1 MFVFPLL
8 ALMLLQ
14 SAPAAQPAPPADQ
27 QQPPRGQVVFERH
40 TEPVPETVP
49 AGPMLHA
56 RNVPA
61 EPTLPDSLRKSFA
74 VTAYDLDLHLNYATG
89 DATIRARI
97 SVRNTSTEAVARIPL
112 QVTSSMH
119 WQSARVRSAS
129 GSSSIPFEEHALGT
143 DADHTGRASEIWLTP
158 SEPLPAGASI
168 DLDLFYEGP
177 LVENAARLL
186 AVGAPESQ
194 ASASDWD
201 GFNSAAPASGVRGFG
216 NVLWYPVVHRPLHL
230 GKGNEL
236 FSAIADER
244 IAVQEV
250 PFHLRLTVESPSPLT
265 DAFFC
270 GERQPL
276 QPLTAS
282 ENTSSSVDTA
292 LPVSGAPILST
303 AEWRLAHIGE
313 RSPSL
318 FVASVKA
325 ETAASNLIDA
335 YTERPATLAS
345 YNAAAVAVRP
355 VMEAWLGARPL
366 SKITLLDLGSRSAL
380 PFQDGTLIVLP
391 MGIEDQERFAPVMTE
406 WLTHAWFRAPET
418 WMTSGLAAFMQ
429 RIWAERELRGEDKR
443 IVTEKD
449 TALALAIYES
459 AKPAEAMDASS
470 VSSSSQ
476 SERPPLTRCADPI
489 CYRTKG
495 AAVFRM
501 LRFLVGEDPLQQ
513 ALQGFRNTNG
523 SSQQF
528 QALLERTSG
537 KDLGWFFDDWVYHDR
552 GLPDLSIIGVSPRS
566 VAGTSSN
573 IIGSGVQAASPAAQR
588 ARTRGGWLVA
598 VEVQNDGEATAEV
611 PVTLRGDQFS
621 TTEPLRILPHS
632 HATIRILVPAEP
644 HEVQVNDG
652 TVPELRADT
661 HIRTLQVKQQQ

>member
-1 MFVFPLL
+1 MFVLSLL

-14 SAPAAQPAPPADQ
+14 SAPATQSAPPSDQ
-27 QQPPRGQVVFERH
+27 QEPPRGKVLFERH
-40 TEPVPETVP
+40 AEPVPEIPP
-49 AGPMLHA
+49 ASPALHT
-56 RNVPA
+56 RSVPA
-61 EPTLPDSLRKSFA
+61 EPTLPDTLRDSF
-74 VTAYDLDLHLNYATG
+74 VITAYDLDLHLNYATG
-89 DATIRARI
+89 EATIRARI
-97 SVRNTSTEAVARIPL
+97 SVRNNSGEAAARIPL

-119 WQSARVRSAS
+119 WQSARVHTAS
-129 GSSSIPFEEHALGT
+129 GSSAIPYEEHALIT
-143 DADHTGRASEIWLTP
+143 DADHTGRVSEIWLTP
-158 SEPLPAGASI
+158 SKPVAAGTSI
-168 DLDLFYEGP
+168 NLDLFYEGP

-236 FSAIADER
+236 FKAIAEER
-244 IAVQEV
+244 IAVQDI
-250 PFHLRLTVESPSPLT
+250 PFHLRLTVESPTPLT

-276 QPLTAS
+276 QPLAVTEKVS
-282 ENTSSSVDTA
+282 NEVDEK
-292 LPVSGAPILST
+292 LPITGIPTLFT
-303 AEWRLAHIGE
+303 AEWRFAHIGQ
-313 RSPSL
+313 RAPSL
-318 FVASVKA
+318 FIASVKA
-325 ETAASNLIDA
+325 STASSGLMEA
-335 YTERPATLAS
+335 YTERPETLAS

-366 SKITLLDLGSRSAL
+366 AKITLLDLGARSAL

-391 MGIEDQERFAPVMTE
+391 MHIEDQDRFAPVMTE
-406 WLTHAWFRAPET
+406 WLTYAWFRAPET

-429 RIWAERELRGEDKR
+429 RLWAERELRGEDKR
-443 IVTEKD
+443 IVTQKE

-459 AKPAEAMDASS
+459 TKPEGSGLT
-470 VSSSSQ
+470 SSSSVV

-513 ALQGFRNTNG
+513 ALQAFRDTNG
-523 SSQQF
+523 TSQQF
-528 QALLERTSG
+528 QSLLERTSG
-537 KDLGWFFDDWVYHDR
+537 KDLGWFFDDWIYHDR
-552 GLPDLSIIGVSPRS
+552 GLPDLSIVGVSPRAVS
-566 VAGTSSN
+566 GTTSSV
-573 IIGSGVQAASPAAQR
+573 IGSGAQTTSPDAQR

-644 HEVQVNDG
+644 TELQVNDG

-661 HIRTLQVKQQQ
+661 HIRTLQSKKQ